1 MSGAF
6 VTVEGIDGAG
16 KSTQIAR
23 IAEWLGARGAEVVQT
38 REPGGTALGD
48 AVRELVLKG
57 DAPFSGRAELLLI
70 FAARAQHLHEVI
82 EPALAAGKWVVCDRF
97 IDSTYAYQGGGR
109 GIAEAEIAALE
120 KWAQR
125 GRMPDLTFL
134 LDVPVETG
142 RARTQARDFPYAKT
156 RTARAPAPTVVM
168 AGGGV
173 AAVAEHLPP
182 PHLDR
187 FDHETAQFQEA
198 ARRVFIA
205 RAEQNAGRM
214 HVVDATRDA
223 EEIRADIEKLLEKFW
238 KTRAA

>member
-16 KSTQIAR
+16 KSTQIAC
-23 IAEWLGARGAEVVQT
+23 IAEWLGARGAEVVRT
-38 REPGGTALGD
+38 CEPGGTALGD

-142 RARTQARDFPYAKT
+142 RARTQARDFPYAQKQT
-156 RTARAPAPTVVM
+156 PARALGSG
-168 AGGGV
+168 AGE
-173 AAVAEHLPP
+173 AVLELMSP

-187 FDHETAQFQEA
+187 FDHETEQFQEA

-223 EEIRADIEKLLEKFW
+223 EAIRADIEKLLEKFW
-238 KTRAA
+238 GTRAA